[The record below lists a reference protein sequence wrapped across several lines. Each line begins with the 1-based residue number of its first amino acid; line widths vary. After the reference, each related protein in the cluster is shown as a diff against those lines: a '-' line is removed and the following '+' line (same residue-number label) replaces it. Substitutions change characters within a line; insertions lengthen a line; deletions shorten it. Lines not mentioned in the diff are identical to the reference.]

1 MILECK
7 NLSLSYG
14 DKIVLDNF
22 SLTLPLEG
30 ITALKG
36 PSGCGKTSLLRLIA
50 GLEGAERGTITGI
63 RPEET
68 SFLFQENRLLPW
80 RSVEQH
86 LTDVMS
92 RPAPKRAKELLALVE
107 LNGEEK
113 RLPAQLSG
121 GMGRRLALGRALAL
135 ESRLLLRDEPLAGV
149 DPERAERI
157 LTRLKAMGTPILLV
171 SHEERITALADRV
184 VELDT
189 RELREV
195 LEDVPL
201 NSYDVMQWIEGNLQ
215 EQYGELSEDDGH
227 DGEE

>member
-1 MILECK
+1 MLLECK

-14 DKIVLDNF
+14 DKLVLDDF

-36 PSGCGKTSLLRLIA
+36 PSGCGKTTLLRLIA
-50 GLEGAERGTITGI
+50 GLEHAEKGELSGV
-63 RPEET
+63 RPDET
-68 SFLFQENRLLPW
+68 AFLFQENRLLPW

-92 RPAPKRAKELLALVE
+92 RPDPKRAKELLSLVE
-107 LNGEEK
+107 LDGEEK

-135 ESRLLLRDEPLAGV
+135 ESRLLLLDEPFAGV

-157 LTRLKAMGTPILLV
+157 LTRLKAIGLPILLV
-171 SHEERITALADRV
+171 SHEERIVSMADRII
-184 VELDT
+184 ELDGIP
-189 RELREV
+189 LR
-195 LEDVPL
+195 
-201 NSYDVMQWIEGNLQ
+201 IK
-215 EQYGELSEDDGH
+215 
-227 DGEE
+227 

>member
-36 PSGCGKTSLLRLIA
+36 PSGCGKTTLLRLIA
-50 GLEGAERGTITGI
+50 GLERAENGTITGI

-80 RSVEQH
+80 RSAEQH

-92 RPAPKRAKELLALVE
+92 RPDPKRAKELLALVE
-107 LNGEEK
+107 LVGEEK
-113 RLPAQLSG
+113 RLPTQLSG

-135 ESRLLLRDEPLAGV
+135 ESRLLLLDEPFAGV

-157 LTRLKAMGTPILLV
+157 LRRLKALGIPILLV
-171 SHEERITALADRV
+171 SHEERITALADKV
-184 VELDT
+184 VELDGI
-189 RELREV
+189 
-195 LEDVPL
+195 PL
-201 NSYDVMQWIEGNLQ
+201 HIK
-215 EQYGELSEDDGH
+215 
-227 DGEE
+227 

>member
-7 NLSLSYG
+7 HLSLSYG

-36 PSGCGKTSLLRLIA
+36 PSGCGKTTLLRLIA

-92 RPAPKRAKELLALVE
+92 RPDPKRAKELLALVE
-107 LNGEEK
+107 LDGEEK

-135 ESRLLLRDEPLAGV
+135 ESRLLLLDEPFAGV

-157 LTRLKAMGTPILLV
+157 LRRLRAMGTPILLV

-184 VELDT
+184 VELDGI
-189 RELREV
+189 
-195 LEDVPL
+195 PL
-201 NSYDVMQWIEGNLQ
+201 HIK
-215 EQYGELSEDDGH
+215 
-227 DGEE
+227 

>member
-7 NLSLSYG
+7 HLSLSYG

-22 SLTLPLEG
+22 TLTLPLEG

-50 GLEGAERGTITGI
+50 GLEGAENGTITGI

-92 RPAPKRAKELLALVE
+92 RPDPKRAKELLALVE
-107 LNGEEK
+107 LDGEEK

-135 ESRLLLRDEPLAGV
+135 ESRLLLLDEPFAGV

-157 LTRLKAMGTPILLV
+157 LRRLKALGIPILLV

-184 VELDT
+184 VELDGI
-189 RELREV
+189 
-195 LEDVPL
+195 PL
-201 NSYDVMQWIEGNLQ
+201 HIK
-215 EQYGELSEDDGH
+215 
-227 DGEE
+227 